1 MVISHPFNRIGEIRL
16 SSETQSNNDQSKSY
30 TSRRQDLPKPVKE
43 GDEYD
48 VTIETLGSKGDGI
61 AKIKGL
67 IIFIKNVK
75 PKDQVKIKITS
86 VRSNFA
92 TAEVI
97 ETSDV
102 TVKENEEDKE

>member
-1 MVISHPFNRIGEIRL
+1 MA
-16 SSETQSNNDQSKSY
+16 SESERSNNLGAY
-30 TSRRQDLPKPVKE
+30 PGRRQDLPKPVKE

-61 AKIKGL
+61 TRIKGL

-97 ETSDV
+97 GAPSPAA
-102 TVKENEEDKE
+102 

>member
-1 MVISHPFNRIGEIRL
+1 M
-16 SSETQSNNDQSKSY
+16 SSETQNNNDQSRPY
-30 TSRRQDLPKPVKE
+30 ISRRQDLPRPVKE

-67 IIFIKNVK
+67 IIFIKDVK
-75 PKDQVKIKITS
+75 PKDQVKVKITS

-97 ETSDV
+97 EASDV
-102 TVKENEEDKE
+102 TIKENEEDKE

>member
-1 MVISHPFNRIGEIRL
+1 M
-16 SSETQSNNDQSKSY
+16 
-30 TSRRQDLPKPVKE
+30 SRRQDLSKPVKE

-75 PKDQVKIKITS
+75 PKDQVKIRITS

-97 ETSDV
+97 GTTGGSAEAEESEET
-102 TVKENEEDKE
+102 TEEDEPDEDTDKDEDAKQNP

>member
-1 MVISHPFNRIGEIRL
+1 MSIEPER
-16 SSETQSNNDQSKSY
+16 NNDI
-30 TSRRQDLPKPVKE
+30 SRTMRGRQDLPKPVKE
-43 GDEYD
+43 GEVYD

-67 IIFIKNVK
+67 IIFIKDVK
-75 PKDQVKIKITS
+75 LKDQVKVKITS

-97 ETSDV
+97 GTPSET
-102 TVKENEEDKE
+102 KEENAEAEEEVEEDDEESEEAEDE